1 MAINLID
8 SVVIH
13 QKETKKVYLETNIN
27 TKGNCQIYL
36 QFKED

>member
-8 SVVIH
+8 RVVIY

-27 TKGNCQIYL
+27 DKGNSYIYL
-36 QFKED
+36 QFEED